1 MRNTSAM
8 KALLLGVGLVLT
20 TLTFAQKEKKAPKNK
35 FLEGK
40 VYTVNFTEVKAT
52 AASKPPK
59 PMPSAIV
66 IKGGKIQCD
75 LMEEKLT
82 APSMPYHVI
91 LDTTY
96 TEDDSD
102 IHKIEFNSEY
112 TEEKTTYKWE
122 SVITDFAIEGSFVML
137 KNGVQKKK
145 FEFTGEEKTKKKK

>member
-1 MRNTSAM
+1 MRNTAAI
-8 KALLLGVGLVLT
+8 KTILLGIGLVLT
-20 TLTFAQKEKKAPKNK
+20 TFTFAQKEKKAPKNK

-52 AASKPPK
+52 ASAKPPK
-59 PMPSAIV
+59 PLPSAIV

-82 APSMPYHVI
+82 APAMQYHVI

-102 IHKIEFNSEY
+102 IRKIEFDSEF

-122 SVITDFAIEGSFVML
+122 AVITDFAIDGSFVML

-145 FEFTGEEKTKKKK
+145 FEFTGGEKSKKK